1 MVTAVPGAARHRA
14 TRTVPAHPRAQSG
27 RNPHDRAV
35 ARRAHPHGHPLSAR
49 PRAWWPVGPPVD
61 RDRHSSSARADRGHG
76 HRATA
81 GMVTPSRADPR
92 AGYALL
98 ATLWICVGIGA
109 LTWLI
114 SVSAREAIAA
124 SRNRIALTQGLWRAE
139 ACLALERDALRDAL
153 SREVVARRDSSGS
166 LWNYV
171 DRVVRER
178 PTPVRDCSLS
188 ARAVGSRLD
197 INAADEGTLAR
208 VLEAAGWPEARA
220 DSAAAAIADWID
232 ANDEPRPQGAERT
245 WYVARNRVP
254 PSNSALVDMRE
265 LRRIRG
271 LEDETADQLDS
282 ILDVEPGA
290 IALNLAPREI
300 LSLLP
305 GFNDRAIREVLDAR
319 ARGVPITAFIQLRP
333 WLDPA
338 VPDASAKLPG
348 LVLLAPE
355 AWIVTAR
362 VRTGAPPVTTAIELR
377 LARGDRTT
385 IITRRRTWIE

>member
-1 MVTAVPGAARHRA
+1 
-14 TRTVPAHPRAQSG
+14 
-27 RNPHDRAV
+27 
-35 ARRAHPHGHPLSAR
+35 
-49 PRAWWPVGPPVD
+49 
-61 RDRHSSSARADRGHG
+61 
-76 HRATA
+76 
-81 GMVTPSRADPR
+81 MVTPSRADPR

-232 ANDEPRPQGAERT
+232 ANDEPRPQGAVRT